1 MYERRASSIYKT
13 LSADGHEAGADQL
26 SRPRKAFMALCAA
39 LLLLSAPLLWANAAL
54 AGGDPP
60 SAVLSKSGEDNSGH
74 GNGDDDDDDNSGP
87 GSGGDDTS
95 KDTGDSVTTT
105 NSANT
110 GPGTNTNSNT
120 DTNGDRTKGEN
131 TRHDNTAGNTGDGR
145 DQATGR
151 ETKGQNTDKPGMNT
165 GVSTRGETDGNDK
178 TGKTERR

>member
-1 MYERRASSIYKT
+1 VYERRASSIYKT

-74 GNGDDDDDDNSGP
+74 GNGDDDDDNSGP